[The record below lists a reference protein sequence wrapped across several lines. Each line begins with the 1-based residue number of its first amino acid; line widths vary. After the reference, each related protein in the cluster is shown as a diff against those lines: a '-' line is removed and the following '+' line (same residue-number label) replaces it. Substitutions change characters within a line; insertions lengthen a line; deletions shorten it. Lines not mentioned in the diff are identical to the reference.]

1 MIRRLLII
9 VVALLFAYGGVAVA
23 QTGNPDKIDP
33 ELQELMHQSRD
44 ASETFR
50 VIIEMTEQ
58 YNDPNLERGTA
69 MMTRAQRR
77 EYVVNELKRFSEQSQ
92 AEVVRYL
99 GQQSTRGQVNVLH
112 RFWIFNGVCCEA
124 TAESI
129 GELSMRRDVRFVALD
144 KEMHLIEPIEEIGDR
159 SDPPEGVQWHVSK
172 VRADE
177 VWNSLGITGAGVLV
191 AIIDTGVNYDHVD
204 ILNNMWNG
212 GSQYPHHGWD
222 FYNNDND
229 PKDDN
234 GHGSHV
240 AGIVAGNEVLY
251 KIGIAPGATVM
262 SLKTMGS
269 DGSGYGESVQCQAI
283 EFALDH
289 GADVISMSLGTKG
302 AGGIALY
309 RTTFVNVM
317 NAGVVASAS
326 AGNNAY
332 PSDTLYKYL
341 PPFNVG
347 APGNCPPPWHNPD
360 QILQGGASAVICVGN
375 TTDEDLR
382 WRSSSMGP
390 VTWASGQYIGD
401 DFNDYPYNLTP
412 PYSLNGLIRPDVSA
426 PGTNIWSLVH
436 NSNELF
442 CTKTGT
448 SMSTPCVAGVIA
460 LMLEA
465 NPNLTPAKIDEILE
479 TTAVPCENQTKK
491 NNYYGAG
498 RVDAFAAVSASI
510 GYNITVDVM
519 PSDGGTV
526 EGCGTYVGGDIC
538 TLVATPNPGYIFRG
552 WYLPANQLMP
562 LYTTSTIAFP
572 VWGHQHLIAKFTAV
586 VPTTDVYN
594 YYCWFDQDYST
605 VQTGSFQTTETF
617 FALDASALS
626 EGLHTLHV
634 MLDDNGLSA
643 PKTYL
648 FLKAP
653 VTLPV
658 SSYNYHCWFDQDYST
673 VQTGTFGG
681 GGYSVA
687 LDASELDEGIHAL
700 HVMLEGNELTSAKTY
715 IFMKAP
721 VTSPTSSYTYHCWFD
736 QDYETVQTGTF
747 GGEGYSFALDA
758 TELDEGIH
766 TMHVMLEGNE
776 LTAAKTYLFLK
787 APVASPTS
795 TYTYHCW
802 FDNDYGTVQTGTF
815 GGEGYS
821 FALDASELEEGIHTM
836 HVMLEGGELTAAKTY
851 LFLKAPVASPTSTY
865 TYHCWFDQDYTTV
878 QTGTFGGEGYSF
890 ALDVDGLDNG
900 LHFVN
905 VMLEG
910 NELSSAKRYLFCKKP
925 IGGSG
930 IYRWEYCLN
939 GQWSDAVVTTLVPTV
954 QTLDIL
960 TMLPVDHL
968 PIRSE
973 DFEFEPNGGQP
984 EIYAKN
990 TITFRFWDDE
1000 NRFLDRSAVYVDA
1013 TVHEPVVADWIQRN
1027 TTETV
1032 ATPAANHIH
1041 WFKLDAEVG
1050 DSLAFKSDVYCTME
1064 LFAPSGARQFKV
1076 MNAASVA
1083 FNGICANESG
1093 IYYLAVHDVE
1103 GSYENVS
1110 VTYLFLREMTAVT
1123 ALNAGWNWWTP
1134 TVWTDI
1140 STLQSTLSDYL
1151 IQIEVQDEMP
1161 TGNINPG
1168 KMLKIQTSVACAL
1181 SLRGMPIT
1189 AASITVNPG
1198 ATWFGYIGEEA
1209 PITQALNGFPPSMD
1223 DKIISQD
1230 GGFAV
1235 YNGTEWKGTLTTLEP
1250 GKGYVYVSTAAWSK
1264 TIVFE

>member
-1 MIRRLLII
+1 MKMIRRLLII
-9 VVALLFAYGGVAVA
+9 VVALLFAYGGVAKA

-124 TAESI
+124 TADCI
-129 GELSMRRDVRFVALD
+129 GELSMRHDVRYLTLD
-144 KEMHLIEPIEEIGDR
+144 KGEQMIEPIEEIGDR

-177 VWNSLGITGAGVLV
+177 VWNSLGKTGAGVIV
-191 AIIDTGVNYDHVD
+191 AIIDSGVNYNHQD
-204 ILNNMWNG
+204 ISGNMWNK
-212 GSQYPHHGWD
+212 STDPDYNPLYPNHGWD
-222 FYNNDND
+222 FFDND
-229 PKDDN
+229 SDPFDDDTKD

-240 AGIVAGNEVLY
+240 AGIVASHGPVY
-251 KIGIAPGATVM
+251 QAGIAPGATIM
-262 SLKTMGS
+262 ALKVGGWV
-269 DGSGYGESVQCQAI
+269 DGEWAVGDASVYCQAV
-283 EFALDH
+283 EFAVEN
-289 GADVISMSLGTKG
+289 GADVLNLSLGSGKGYGGEAYVRTKFKN
-302 AGGIALY
+302 AL
-309 RTTFVNVM
+309 
-317 NAGVVASAS
+317 NAGVVATIS
-326 AGNNAY
+326 AGNSGCLLCEGYHRAPYNIG
-332 PSDTLYKYL
+332 S
-341 PPFNVG
+341 
-347 APGNCPPPWHNPD
+347 PGNCPPPWLNPA
-360 QILQGGASAVICVGN
+360 QSSVLPGGTSAVICVGN
-375 TTDEDLR
+375 VKDNDKLYY
-382 WRSSSMGP
+382 SSSFGP
-390 VTWASGQYIGD
+390 VTWAEGAYIGD
-401 DFNDYPYNLTP
+401 YHDYPYEHGSNT
-412 PYSLNGLIRPDVSA
+412 NIGLIRPDVVA
-426 PGTNIWSLVH
+426 PGASIWSIRKSVNDGYHTL
-436 NSNELF
+436 S
-442 CTKTGT
+442 GT
-448 SMSTPCVAGVIA
+448 SMSAPCVAGVIA

-491 NNYYGAG
+491 NNEYGSG
-498 RVDAFAAVSASI
+498 RVDAFAAVSAAI
-510 GYNITVDVM
+510 GYNVTVDVM
-519 PSDGGTV
+519 PSNGGTV
-526 EGCGTYVGGDIC
+526 EGSGTYVGGEIC
-538 TLVATPNPGYIFRG
+538 TLVATPNPSYVFRG
-552 WYLPANQLMP
+552 WYLPTNQLMP
-562 LYTTSTIAFP
+562 LYTTPTIAFP
-572 VWGHQHLIAKFTAV
+572 VWSHQHLIAKFTAV

-634 MLDDNGLSA
+634 MLDDNGLTA

-648 FLKAP
+648 FLKTP
-653 VTLPV
+653 EVLPV
-658 SSYNYHCWFDQDYST
+658 SSYN
-673 VQTGTFGG
+673 
-681 GGYSVA
+681 
-687 LDASELDEGIHAL
+687 
-700 HVMLEGNELTSAKTY
+700 
-715 IFMKAP
+715 
-721 VTSPTSSYTYHCWFD
+721 YHCWFD

-758 TELDEGIH
+758 SELDEGIHTLHVMLEGNELTSAKTYIFLKAPVTSPTSTYTYHCWFDQDYETVQTGTFGGDGYCFALDASELEEGIH
-766 TMHVMLEGNE
+766 TMHVMLEGSE

-821 FALDASELEEGIHTM
+821 FALDVSE
-836 HVMLEGGELTAAKTY
+836 
-851 LFLKAPVASPTSTY
+851 
-865 TYHCWFDQDYTTV
+865 
-878 QTGTFGGEGYSF
+878 
-890 ALDVDGLDNG
+890 LDNG

-910 NELSSAKRYLFCKKP
+910 NELTSAKRYLFCKKP
-925 IGGSG
+925 VGGSG

-939 GQWSDAVVTTLVPTV
+939 GQWSDAVVTNLVPTV

-973 DFEFEPNGGQP
+973 DFEFDPNGGQP

-1013 TVHEPVVADWIQRN
+1013 TVHEPVMADWIQRN
-1027 TTETV
+1027 TTETI

-1151 IQIEVQDEMP
+1151 IQIQVQDEMP

-1198 ATWFGYIGEEA
+1198 ATWFGYIGVEA
-1209 PITQALNGFPPSMD
+1209 PITQALNGFPPSVD

-1235 YNGTEWKGTLTTLEP
+1235 YNGTEWEGTLTTLEP

>member
-1 MIRRLLII
+1 MKMIRRLFII
-9 VVALLFAYGGVAVA
+9 VVILLFAYGGMAVA
-23 QTGNPDKIDP
+23 QTGNLSKIDP

-44 ASETFR
+44 ANETFR

-58 YNDPNLERGTA
+58 YNNPNLERGTA

-77 EYVVNELKRFSEQSQ
+77 DFVVNELKRFSEQSQ

-99 GQQSTRGQVNVLH
+99 GQQSTRGQMNVLH

-124 TAESI
+124 TADCI
-129 GELSMRRDVRFVALD
+129 GELSMRRDVRYLTLD
-144 KEMHLIEPIEEIGDR
+144 KEMQMIEPIEEIVDR
-159 SDPPEGVQWHVSK
+159 GNQPEGVQWHVSK

-177 VWNSLGITGAGVLV
+177 VWNSLGVMGSGVLV

-204 ILNNMWNG
+204 ISGNMWNK
-212 GSQYPHHGWD
+212 STDPNYDPDYPNHGWD
-222 FYNNDND
+222 FFDNDND
-229 PKDDN
+229 PKDEDIESR
-234 GHGSHV
+234 HGSHV
-240 AGIVAGNEVLY
+240 AGIVASHGITY
-251 KIGIAPGATVM
+251 QAGIAPNASIM
-262 SLKTMGS
+262 ALKVFG
-269 DGSGYGESVQCQAI
+269 GEEGNLGGPVSMIIQAI
-283 EFALDH
+283 EFSLDH
-289 GADVISMSLGTKG
+289 GADIINLSLGASG
-302 AGGIALY
+302 VGGNSDY
-309 RTTFVNVM
+309 RDIFINVL
-317 NAGVVASAS
+317 NAGVVATVA
-326 AGNNAY
+326 AGNDGSALLSPNY
-332 PSDTLYKYL
+332 HPVPYNITS
-341 PPFNVG
+341 
-347 APGNCPPPWHNPD
+347 PGNCPPPWLNPD
-360 QILQGGASAVICVGN
+360 QSNVLSGGTSAVVCVGN
-375 TTDEDLR
+375 VNRNDKR
-382 WRSSSMGP
+382 WITSSVGP
-390 VTWASGQYIGD
+390 VTWTEGNNIGD
-401 DFNDYPYNLTP
+401 YDDYPYEHGSVINI
-412 PYSLNGLIRPDVSA
+412 GLIRPDISA
-426 PGTNIWSLVH
+426 PGRDIWSIRGSV
-436 NSNELF
+436 NEGYHIL
-442 CTKTGT
+442 TGT
-448 SMSTPCVAGVIA
+448 SMASPCVAGVIA

-479 TTAVPCENQTKK
+479 TTAVPCEHQTKK
-491 NNYYGAG
+491 NNEYGAG
-498 RVDAFAAVSASI
+498 RVDAFAAVSAAI
-510 GYNITVDVM
+510 GYNVTVDVM
-519 PSDGGTV
+519 PSNGGTV
-526 EGCGTYVGGDIC
+526 EGSGTYIGGDIC
-538 TLVATPNPGYIFRG
+538 TLVAAPNPGYVFRG

-562 LYTTSTIAFP
+562 LYTTPTIAFP
-572 VWGHQHLIAKFTAV
+572 VWGHQHLIAKFIPAT
-586 VPTTDVYN
+586 PTTDVYQ
-594 YYCWFDQDYST
+594 YYCWFDQDFST
-605 VQTGSFQTTETF
+605 VQTGSFQTVETF
-617 FALDASALS
+617 FSLDASALN

-648 FLKAP
+648 FLKTP
-653 VTLPV
+653 TV
-658 SSYNYHCWFDQDYST
+658 SPTSTYTYHCWFNQDYGT
-673 VQTGTFGG
+673 LQTGTFGG
-681 GGYSVA
+681 EGYSFA
-687 LDASELDEGIHAL
+687 LDANELEEGIHTV
-700 HVMLEGNELTSAKTY
+700 HVMLEGNDLSASKTY
-715 IFMKAP
+715 IFLKAP
-721 VTSPTSSYTYHCWFD
+721 VASSTETYTYHCWFD
-736 QDYETVQTGTF
+736 QDYETVQTGSF

-758 TELDEGIH
+758 SELDEGIH
-766 TMHVMLEGNE
+766 TMHVMLEGSE
-776 LTAAKTYLFLK
+776 FSAAKTYLFLK

-802 FDNDYGTVQTGTF
+802 
-815 GGEGYS
+815 
-821 FALDASELEEGIHTM
+821 L
-836 HVMLEGGELTAAKTY
+836 
-851 LFLKAPVASPTSTY
+851 
-865 TYHCWFDQDYTTV
+865 DQDYTTV
-878 QTGTFGGEGYSF
+878 QTGTFSGEGYSF

-939 GQWSDAVVTTLVPTV
+939 GQWSDAVASTLVPTV

-1013 TVHEPVVADWIQRN
+1013 NVHEPVVADWIQRN
-1027 TTETV
+1027 TTETI

-1151 IQIEVQDEMP
+1151 IQIQVQDEMP

-1168 KMLKIQTSVACAL
+1168 KMLKIQTSAACAL

-1209 PITQALNGFPPSMD
+1209 PITQALNGFPPSVD

-1235 YNGTEWKGTLTTLEP
+1235 YNGTEWEGTLTTLEP